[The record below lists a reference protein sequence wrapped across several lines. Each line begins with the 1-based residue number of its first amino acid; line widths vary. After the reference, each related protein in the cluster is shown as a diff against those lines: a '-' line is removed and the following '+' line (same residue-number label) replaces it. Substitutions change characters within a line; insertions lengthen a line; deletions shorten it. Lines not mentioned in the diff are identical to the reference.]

1 MNTSLPYTFSKD
13 DVELLSSERLWQH
26 TSGFMCMRRI
36 CYQYPVF
43 GSEKTYTVHRT
54 LVEKQACAI
63 VLPYDP
69 CLDAVVLIEQVR
81 PAQVLTGSDS
91 PCSHELCAGIVDDGE
106 QPLATALRELQEE
119 SGIDAKNGRIEE
131 IASYWTSPGMSTE
144 KLHLFCIEVD
154 ASQHSEFSGLDEEHE
169 SIKVSVVPS
178 DQFIAILDAGGFDNG
193 GLLVSA
199 LWFTRHRDRLRQQ
212 WV

>member
-1 MNTSLPYTFSKD
+1 MNATLPYTFSKD
-13 DVELLSSERLWQH
+13 DVALLSNEILWQH
-26 TSGFMCMRRI
+26 PIGFMNIRRI
-36 CYQYPVF
+36 RYQYPVF
-43 GSEKTYTVHRT
+43 GCEKTYTVNRHI
-54 LVEKQACAI
+54 VEKSACVIA
-63 VLPYDP
+63 LPYDP

-91 PCSHELCAGIVDDGE
+91 PCSYELCAGIVDDGE
-106 QPLATALRELQEE
+106 SPLATALRELQEE
-119 SGIDAKNGRIEE
+119 SGIDAKNGRVEE
-131 IASYWTSPGMSTE
+131 IASYWNSPGMSTE

-154 ASQHSEFSGLDEEHE
+154 ATQYSEFSGLDEEHE

-193 GLLVSA
+193 GMLVSG
-199 LWFTRHRDRLRQQ
+199 LWFARHRDRLRRQ